1 MLNPSRSTRWK
12 GVATPPPFGI
22 FIPAPSGDW
31 LRLQSWQRPL
41 LRAGKTTTRPW
52 SCSKRLALESACDK
66 FAEGINV
73 VEADA
78 CPLPDAL
85 DSMAFGASV
94 NLAMSGRVTSQGTRV
109 RLKARGKVTC
119 RFHFHT
125 FGLSSPISPRL
136 RQRTNRIN
144 SVTVAPFGRPH
155 FHTYAIRP
163 RQDGCN
169 LGFWYCHAQ
178 DFPFGVK
185 KFIALYSSSSEVS
198 MSTLPGQLRPALG
211 HSADLGDFYDG
222 RTDCFIPLSLLAG
235 ASPSPKTITI
245 TKIESANTVVI
256 AGDTLDEK
264 FTKLGLGN
272 ELAASVLAGMV
283 PVSGSGYYLRSS
295 RRSDQY
301 VEGAVLPE
309 LTTERMTLDLS
320 RVQETENVSPDVC
333 STATH
338 AVAGITFGARI
349 VVAARLAAR
358 EQSPKASKQLQLK
371 LEELAS
377 YIRGRHALKPKSG
390 PVQDYNHEHGKPL
403 HDAPGDLKFA
413 IFSDISNLQHALEG
427 LDLKMTVLDH
437 GGQYTDYTGALSAIS
452 TGSNIYVFYFTQTM
466 KQDRDS
472 WNTNYCI
479 LLSLLRR
486 KSDYVVV
493 VAECA
498 PGEISFSKSR
508 ISFYRRYDKVIED
521 MREAQDHA
529 DQSFAKYDLKSINI
543 DGRPMPIDRQLVKL
557 PCPFGACGN
566 ESREWHCYI
575 CRQPLEYSNLR
586 FYCDCGHT
594 NVKSFTWQCNSLA
607 HGTQF
612 VQYYPEALRAS
623 LLKLESYKEHNI
635 LLLGETGVGKS
646 TFINAFYNY
655 MIYRDLDDAMAH
667 GKLEAIIP
675 SSFTIQRIE
684 NSPSGRRFIQTDIR
698 VGKND
703 KFEADGTRGDSATQ
717 KTGVYRIPIGDRIIR
732 IIDTP
737 GVGDVRGIDADR
749 KNLDNIL
756 QTLSRINSLSGIV
769 ILLKPNASRLTLTFR
784 FCIQELLTYLHRDAA
799 RNIIWGFT
807 NTRQSNYMPGDS
819 YKPLERLLQQHESLG
834 LSLTPDNV
842 FCFDS
847 ESFRCLAAQKQGCV
861 PTENLNDFRRSWER
875 STEETNRLLQYVS
888 SLQPHSV
895 TGTLCLNRAREL
907 ISQLTGP
914 IAEVDDKIQWNIKMV
929 KDQLAKVNDAKTRSE
944 VLEQSLH
951 YERVDI
957 ELHRLPRPR
966 TVCKSPACVDFKD
979 VGGVKRPIYKSLC
992 HDPCYLNGVTEEIVG
1007 HARLIR
1013 CSAFAGHSKC
1023 LNATCGHHW
1032 REHMHM
1038 WYSQE
1043 EKMVTAVDLEVQ
1055 SKLQESKSKFE
1066 ARKTVMQG
1074 LEKDLA
1080 GHQKELEE
1088 IRNAASQFGLFLKR
1102 NSITPYNDAMIS
1114 YLDALIKDEQNLIGF
1129 HNSQGDTLPGNKKR
1143 LKSLEE
1149 SKNEYQV
1156 RIKAL
1161 ETQMRSSDNIEL
1173 LDEKGV
1179 EDMVKKLYSLPL
1191 WGSRLQG
1198 MRRMVEWSKAENFR
1212 EQQFR
1217 PKVKKEILASL
1228 RPQGD
1233 KRTVGNTLQN
1243 VGSTVSSALSSGY
1256 NAIVGVFRQAPNVP
1270 GQESKNHGVKRAP
1283 PEDLQPTPPQ
1293 GHATRSKLRRLSTDI
1308 SHRRS

>member
-1 MLNPSRSTRWK
+1 
-12 GVATPPPFGI
+12 
-22 FIPAPSGDW
+22 
-31 LRLQSWQRPL
+31 
-41 LRAGKTTTRPW
+41 
-52 SCSKRLALESACDK
+52 
-66 FAEGINV
+66 
-73 VEADA
+73 
-78 CPLPDAL
+78 
-85 DSMAFGASV
+85 
-94 NLAMSGRVTSQGTRV
+94 
-109 RLKARGKVTC
+109 
-119 RFHFHT
+119 
-125 FGLSSPISPRL
+125 
-136 RQRTNRIN
+136 
-144 SVTVAPFGRPH
+144 
-155 FHTYAIRP
+155 
-163 RQDGCN
+163 
-169 LGFWYCHAQ
+169 
-178 DFPFGVK
+178 
-185 KFIALYSSSSEVS
+185 

-235 ASPSPKTITI
+235 VNPNPKDITI

-256 AGDTLDEK
+256 ADDTLDEK

-283 PVSGSGYYLRSS
+283 PVSGSGYYIRST

-301 VEGAVLPE
+301 VEGAVLLE
-309 LTTERMTLDLS
+309 LTTERVTLDLS
-320 RVQETENVSPDVC
+320 RVQEIENISPDVC

-349 VVAARLAAR
+349 VVAARLAVH
-358 EQSPKASKQLQLK
+358 EKSPEAAKQLRLK

-377 YIRGRHALKPKSG
+377 YIRGRHALEPKSS
-390 PVQDYNHEHGKPL
+390 PVQGYNHEHGRPPHGAL
-403 HDAPGDLKFA
+403 GDLKFA
-413 IFSDISNLQHALEG
+413 IFSDISNLQHVQNVGVKEVTRFMDELPSRMATMDYGRGVNLFYTLVPIDSMQSMPGFRTRSLLVQASDRILQQIIRTFNQWNRVERAIHDYHSKSNAVFFRCPTANSPEAETIESQLESILEEI
-427 LDLKMTVLDH
+427 LDLKSEYSRALLDVRSSRCTPARLTQILQRYYTGKASPKVVEPFLSQAVEDLDFKMTVLDY

-472 WNTNYCI
+472 WNTNRRI
-479 LLSLLRR
+479 LLRLLRR
-486 KSDYVVV
+486 KSDYVVA

-498 PGEISFSKSR
+498 PGEINFSKSR

-529 DQSFAKYDLKSINI
+529 DQSFAKYDLKSVNI
-543 DGRPMPIDRQLVKL
+543 DGRPMPVDRQLVKL

-566 ESREWHCYI
+566 ESREWHCCI

-594 NVKSFTWQCNSLA
+594 DVKSFTWQCSSLA
-607 HGTQF
+607 HGTQY
-612 VQYYPEALRAS
+612 VQYCPEGLRAS

-655 MIYRDLDDAMAH
+655 MIYRDLDDALAH
-667 GKLEAIIP
+667 EKLEAIIP

-684 NSPSGRRFIQTDIR
+684 DSPSGRRFIQTDIR
-698 VGKND
+698 VGEND

-875 STEETNRLLQYVS
+875 STEETNRLLRCVS

-895 TGTLCLNRAREL
+895 TGTLCLHRAREL
-907 ISQLTGP
+907 ISQLTAP

-966 TVCKSPACVDFKD
+966 TVCKSPACVDFRD

-992 HDPCYLNGVTEEIVG
+992 HDPCYLKGVTEEVVG
-1007 HARLIR
+1007 HAGLIR
-1013 CSAFAGHSKC
+1013 CSAFAGRSKC
-1023 LNATCGHHW
+1023 RTATCGHHW

-1055 SKLQESKSKFE
+1055 SKLQKSTSKFE

-1080 GHQKELEE
+1080 RHQKELEE
-1088 IRNAASQFGLFLKR
+1088 IRNAASQFGVFLKR

-1129 HNSQGDTLPGNKKR
+1129 HNSQGDALPGNKKR
-1143 LKSLEE
+1143 LKGLAK
-1149 SKNEYQV
+1149 SKSEYQA

-1161 ETQMRSSDNIEL
+1161 ENQMTSSDNIEL
-1173 LDEKGV
+1173 LDEQGV

-1217 PKVKKEILASL
+1217 PKVKRELLVSL
-1228 RPQGD
+1228 QPQGD
-1233 KRTVGNTLQN
+1233 KRIVGNTLQN
-1243 VGSTVSSALSSGY
+1243 VGSTVSSAISSGY
-1256 NAIVGVFRQAPNVP
+1256 NAIVGVFRQAPKAP
-1270 GQESKNHGVKRAP
+1270 GQDSKNHGVKRAP
-1283 PEDLQPTPPQ
+1283 PEDLQRTPLQ
-1293 GHATRSKLRRLSTDI
+1293 GYATRSKLRRLSTDV
-1308 SHRRS
+1308 SHRQS